1 MSGPVAP
8 LLVFGWGN
16 PSRGDDALGP
26 LLAEQLAERAR
37 VRLPAG
43 RLECLTDFQLQI
55 EHALDIAGR
64 QRVLLVDAAL
74 GLATPFAVRPV
85 APAPQAGFT
94 THALAPE
101 ALLKVYCDLE
111 RTPPPPCTLLAIR
124 AQQFELGEAP
134 SQQALADL
142 ALALDWA
149 LVWASQ
155 NETVEIGEMGEMSD
169 TVEPGEQVER
179 AQTMK
184 EVTA

>member
-26 LLAEQLAERAR
+26 LLAEQLAQRAR
-37 VRLPAG
+37 QRLPAG

-74 GLATPFAVRPV
+74 GLSSAFEVRPV
-85 APAPQAGFT
+85 APAPQTGFT

-101 ALLKVYCDLE
+101 ALLKVFCDLE

-124 AQQFELGEAP
+124 AQGFELGEAP

-149 LVWASQ
+149 MDWAMEWAGL
-155 NETVEIGEMGEMSD
+155 NEAVE
-169 TVEPGEQVER
+169 TVEPGEQVEE
-179 AQTMK
+179 AEAMK